1 MSSFRENNTDK
12 TNRTGENNTGFVFLN
27 SVEVKQNDNYGKTE
41 PDQNGDDR
49 SGKGNAP
56 AKILLIS
63 GGAILLLGAV
73 LCFLLFGG
81 SGKKGDTASGK
92 GASEAETTT
101 ESQDAGE
108 QASEDTAEQAAE
120 AGEEQGGHF
129 RNQEGKNEHPDIRG

>member
-63 GGAILLLGAV
+63 GGAILLLARQDITDFRRGYPAAWRSTM
-73 LCFLLFGG
+73 LPPFGR
-81 SGKKGDTASGK
+81 
-92 GASEAETTT
+92 
-101 ESQDAGE
+101 QW
-108 QASEDTAEQAAE
+108 
-120 AGEEQGGHF
+120 
-129 RNQEGKNEHPDIRG
+129 